1 LSVQIRILVIWT
13 IKGLRTATTLFVFS
27 KTKIM
32 KISSIL
38 GIDVSKKTLDCYLH
52 VQQQALPPVSNDLKG
67 FKCIYRWL
75 LKVLKN
81 TDELIVVMEY
91 TGIYT
96 YGIEQYLEQ
105 HNIKFVKRPALD
117 IKRSL
122 GMVRGKSDKADAKFI
137 SKYGWLRKEDLVP
150 MKPKTDDQLE
160 LQQLMNHRD
169 KLVFDRASYQS
180 KLKELG
186 SQMGTKMSN
195 KIAESMSCVMD
206 VLKQEIKEIEKAIES
221 LIKRDEVLRINYDL
235 MCSVVGIGFATAVH
249 ILIAT
254 ENFTRFADV
263 RKFICYC
270 GVAPFEH
277 SSGTSI
283 KGRTRVS
290 HLANKKIKSLL
301 TMAAISAI
309 QHDPELKI
317 KYQQKVQVGKNKMSV
332 INMIRAKLLQR
343 VFAVVKNQK
352 PYEIRLA
359 A

>member
-1 LSVQIRILVIWT
+1 
-13 IKGLRTATTLFVFS
+13 
-27 KTKIM
+27 M

-38 GIDVSKKTLDCYLH
+38 GVDVSKKTLDCYLH
-52 VQQQALPPVSNDLKG
+52 VQQKGLDPVSNDMKG

-81 TDELIVVMEY
+81 TDELLVVMEY

-96 YGIEQYLEQ
+96 YGIERYLEQ
-105 HNIKFVKRPALD
+105 QNIKYVKRPALD
-117 IKRSL
+117 IKRSI
-122 GMVRGKSDKADAKFI
+122 GMARGKSDRVDSKFI
-137 SKYGWLRKEDLVP
+137 SKYGWLRKDELQP
-150 MKPKTDDQLE
+150 MTPQTDEQLE
-160 LQQLMNHRD
+160 LQQLMSHRD
-169 KLVFDRASYQS
+169 KLVGDKASYQS
-180 KLKELG
+180 KLKEL
-186 SQMGTKMSN
+186 SLQMNAKMN
-195 KIAESMSCVMD
+195 TKIAQSMTYVMD
-206 VLKQEIKEIEKAIES
+206 VLYQEIKEVEKEIEE
-221 LIKRDEVLRINYDL
+221 LIKRDDILHTNYHL
-235 MCSVVGIGFATAVH
+235 MCSVIGIGFATSVH

-254 ENFTRFADV
+254 ENFTRFTDA

-283 KGRTRVS
+283 RGKTRIS

-301 TMAAISAI
+301 TMAATSAI
-309 QHDPELKI
+309 QHDPELKA
-317 KYQQKVQVGKNKMSV
+317 KYQQKVKEGKNKMSA

-352 PYEIRLA
+352 PYQIRLA